1 MIKLNRKIRRFIK
14 KFSKL
19 LLKGILVITLAG
31 GLVLTCTSRQSMASQ
46 LEPYKLSKSYITYTE
61 QKVEKTGKI
70 LIYHSHTAE
79 SYIDGYDVVQAGEDL
94 ANKLRKKGFE
104 VEHVTEKFD
113 TDYNN
118 AYFASRKML
127 LTKDLEKYDLIIDMH
142 RDALA
147 NGKMLG
153 VDNKNQDV
161 ARIMF
166 VTTTQSPNYKNQLN
180 IVNGVI
186 DNIKGFG
193 DFTRNTWEYDYG
205 INYYNGDLSS
215 KFVLIENGFNTNNS
229 LEIKRANTYLAAA
242 IEQYFNKK

>member
-1 MIKLNRKIRRFIK
+1 
-14 KFSKL
+14 
-19 LLKGILVITLAG
+19 
-31 GLVLTCTSRQSMASQ
+31 
-46 LEPYKLSKSYITYTE
+46 
-61 QKVEKTGKI
+61 
-70 LIYHSHTAE
+70 
-79 SYIDGYDVVQAGEDL
+79 
-94 ANKLRKKGFE
+94 
-104 VEHVTEKFD
+104 
-113 TDYNN
+113 
-118 AYFASRKML
+118 ML

-205 INYYNGDLSS
+205 INYY
-215 KFVLIENGFNTNNS
+215 
-229 LEIKRANTYLAAA
+229 KR
-242 IEQYFNKK
+242 